1 MKIYS
6 VSDLHAE
13 LNQLFDQLPVV
24 VEGEVQGAHV
34 AQNRFVWFDLKDETH
49 VLSCFS
55 LVFRS
60 HIPLEDGMQIRV
72 TAKPKLF
79 KKGKFVLDIHRI
91 ELVGEGSLKRAFEL
105 TKAKL
110 EKEGLFAVERKRSVP
125 LFPQRIGL
133 ITSLDA
139 AAYTDVQRIL
149 KNRWTGYTLSVYPVN
164 VQGVQAIPS
173 IVEALQTINHDQP
186 ELDCLILTRGGGSME
201 DLQAFNTEEVCRAI
215 FASRIPVVCGVGHER
230 DITLADLVADV
241 RASTPSNAAEM
252 TVPDK
257 KDVSYQISVLARQL
271 AQYYTQQLQVA
282 QSATDHAVHILD
294 TVARQ
299 KMEAFHALER
309 RLHLALERHTQHII
323 QQNSSVDQ
331 LVKLLKAFHPA
342 HVLKR
347 GYAIIR
353 SKNKVLKTI
362 RGVVPGQALD
372 ISLADGNMSSTVTTL
387 WRK

>member
-271 AQYYTQQLQVA
+271 AQHYTQQLQVA